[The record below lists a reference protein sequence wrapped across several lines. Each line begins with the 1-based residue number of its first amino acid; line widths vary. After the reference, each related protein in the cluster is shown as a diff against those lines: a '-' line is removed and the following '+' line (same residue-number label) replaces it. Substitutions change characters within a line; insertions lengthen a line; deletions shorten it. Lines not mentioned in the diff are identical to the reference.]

1 MISKAKTVLS
11 EEGKAASRSAMLSAL
26 NIGETY
32 SVTEYLEPDV
42 KAENIQAV
50 MNHYR
55 KDITQRI
62 SSTLSYCQ
70 KKTGNTYSRETLT
83 GITTQGRFAVT
94 LIIERT
100 A

>member
-1 MISKAKTVLS
+1 MTKETTVLS
-11 EEGKAASRSAMLSAL
+11 EEGKSASRSSIIAAL
-26 NIGETY
+26 TVGETF

-42 KAENIQAV
+42 RAEAIQAV
-50 MNHYR
+50 MNNYR
-55 KDITQRI
+55 KEITQRI
-62 SSTLSYCQ
+62 SSTLTYCQ